1 MKVVPLD
8 RSHVRGAAALHRRG
22 RVWFYRGKAAP
33 CVLRAFYDGYANR
46 DYTLGAVAVTEGNVV
61 AAACAATRADG
72 ARRWIRARRPWRSL
86 CARIVGGRDMT
97 QGGIGAD
104 YFSAAGADG
113 KPAFLVSLAAAPGVE
128 GDALVQLLD
137 HLAAAAASRGVC
149 RLWAPAA
156 DAAEMAA
163 WRFNPGPTAALMV
176 RDL

>member
-1 MKVVPLD
+1 VKVVPLD

-22 RVWFYRGKAAP
+22 RVWFYRGKGAP
-33 CVLRAFYDGYANR
+33 CVLRTFYDAYANR
-46 DYTLGAVAVTEGNVV
+46 DYTLGAVAVAEGEVI

-86 CARIVGGRDMT
+86 CARIAGGREMAT
-97 QGGIGAD
+97 GGLGAD
-104 YFSAAGADG
+104 YFDAVETEG

-137 HLAAAAASRGVC
+137 RLAAAAASRGA
-149 RLWAPAA
+149 RWLWAPAA
-156 DAAEMAA
+156 DAAEMTA
-163 WRFNPGPTAALMV
+163 WRFKPGPTPALMV